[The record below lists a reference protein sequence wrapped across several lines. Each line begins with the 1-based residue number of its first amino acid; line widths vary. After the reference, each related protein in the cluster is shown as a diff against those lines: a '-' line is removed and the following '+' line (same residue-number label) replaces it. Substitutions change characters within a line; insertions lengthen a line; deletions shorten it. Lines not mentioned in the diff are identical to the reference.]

1 MVAVKDSS
9 NPIDSVLQQ
18 GARRSQYLY
27 LYANKDKPLGPA
39 TQILAD
45 LLIEHSMAG

>member
-1 MVAVKDSS
+1 MLTDTFAVNLPRIFKPLVD
-9 NPIDSVLQQ
+9 
-18 GARRSQYLY
+18 

-45 LLIEHSMAG
+45 LLIEHSMAE